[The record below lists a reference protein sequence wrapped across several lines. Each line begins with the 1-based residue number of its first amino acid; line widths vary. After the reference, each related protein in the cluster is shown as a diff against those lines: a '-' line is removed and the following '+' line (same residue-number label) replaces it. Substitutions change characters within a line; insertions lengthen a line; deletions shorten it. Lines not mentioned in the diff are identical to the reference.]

1 MENNRGVIAM
11 KKVQFTAALLALM
24 LALGGCSGTTV
35 GESQSAQSSQSI
47 TVGESQ
53 EEQDEQVLSAERIP
67 TELEGEGVFVDR
79 WQDWNREI
87 LPSQYLTEV
96 DDTLLR
102 LVEQVQKVSA
112 DAEPADLFDGIEHAG
127 TSRLLRV
134 ALEKTPAIDLQFR
147 MTRDSEGNLQAESDS
162 YPNHVLTAL
171 LQNEQEEGRDLREFY
186 YQEDVAAVY
195 SHLFGSGRALSF
207 QDQCPSYYYYAR
219 EGVFAHK
226 GERTQTQVWPM
237 VVRYDDGETT
247 AIVDLLLTEIQGSDK
262 PLLYRKAEGGT
273 VELTAAN
280 YQQELEGEPI
290 YRYTFQKQG
299 EQLILSGIR
308 QVGVLAEGAAGV
320 DDAALPL
327 EEQGPQLQTPERV
340 MISSEDMQHQLDL
353 QKEYEE
359 STAVEYLMELL
370 GQAQQVSSAAAS
382 QVLAGNGS
390 RTLTM
395 TLGYTEGQEVV
406 LNVMSQGYLPGVE
419 ESYMTFSLGS
429 KQFVL
434 PQESYADFTNCI
446 NTCRLAQ

>member
-1 MENNRGVIAM
+1 M

-53 EEQDEQVLSAERIP
+53 EEQDEQALSAERIP

-134 ALEKTPAIDLQFR
+134 ALEKTPAIDLQFQ

-162 YPNHVLTAL
+162 YPDHVLTAL

-308 QVGVLAEGAAGV
+308 QIGVLAEGAAGV

>member
-1 MENNRGVIAM
+1 M

-67 TELEGEGVFVDR
+67 TELEREGVFVDR
-79 WQDWNREI
+79 WQDWDRET

-134 ALEKTPAIDLQFR
+134 ALEKTPAIDLQFQ

-162 YPNHVLTAL
+162 YPDHVLTAL

-226 GERTQTQVWPM
+226 GDRIQTQVWPM

-247 AIVDLLLTEIQGSDK
+247 ATVDLLLTEIQGSDK

-273 VELTAAN
+273 VELTASN
-280 YQQELEGEPI
+280 YQQELEGEPV

>member
-1 MENNRGVIAM
+1 M

-79 WQDWNREI
+79 WQDWDRET

-134 ALEKTPAIDLQFR
+134 ALEKTPAIDLQFQ

-162 YPNHVLTAL
+162 YPDHVLTAL
-171 LQNEQEEGRDLREFY
+171 LQNEQEESRDLREFY

-226 GERTQTQVWPM
+226 GDRIQTQVWPM

-247 AIVDLLLTEIQGSDK
+247 ATVDLLLTEIQGSDK

-273 VELTAAN
+273 VELTASN
-280 YQQELEGEPI
+280 YQQELEGEPV

>member
-1 MENNRGVIAM
+1 M

-134 ALEKTPAIDLQFR
+134 ALEKTPAIDLQFQ

-162 YPNHVLTAL
+162 YPDHVLTAL

-226 GERTQTQVWPM
+226 GDRIQTQVWPM

-247 AIVDLLLTEIQGSDK
+247 ATVDLLLTEIQGSDK

-273 VELTAAN
+273 VELTASN
-280 YQQELEGEPI
+280 YQQELEGEPV

>member
-1 MENNRGVIAM
+1 M

-162 YPNHVLTAL
+162 YPDHVLTAL

-207 QDQCPSYYYYAR
+207 QDLCPSYYYYAR

-226 GERTQTQVWPM
+226 GDRIQTQVWPM

-247 AIVDLLLTEIQGSDK
+247 ATVDLLLTEIQGSDK

-280 YQQELEGEPI
+280 YQQELEGEPV

-308 QVGVLAEGAAGV
+308 QVGVLAEGCTDV
-320 DDAALPL
+320 TDTTLPL

>member
-1 MENNRGVIAM
+1 M

-67 TELEGEGVFVDR
+67 TELEGEGVFVNR
-79 WQDWNREI
+79 WQDWDRET

-134 ALEKTPAIDLQFR
+134 ALEKTPAIDLQFQ

-162 YPNHVLTAL
+162 YPDHVLTAL

-226 GERTQTQVWPM
+226 GDRIQTQVWPM

-247 AIVDLLLTEIQGSDK
+247 ATVDLLLTEIQGSDK
-262 PLLYRKAEGGT
+262 PLLYHKAEGGT
-273 VELTAAN
+273 VELTASN
-280 YQQELEGEPI
+280 YQQELEGEPV

>member
-1 MENNRGVIAM
+1 M

-79 WQDWNREI
+79 WQDWDRET

-112 DAEPADLFDGIEHAG
+112 DAEPADLFDGIEQAG

-134 ALEKTPAIDLQFR
+134 ALEKTPAIDLQFQ

-162 YPNHVLTAL
+162 YPDHVLTAL

-219 EGVFAHK
+219 EGVFSHK
-226 GERTQTQVWPM
+226 GDRIQTQVWPM

-247 AIVDLLLTEIQGSDK
+247 ATVDLLLTEIQGSDK

-273 VELTAAN
+273 VELTASN
-280 YQQELEGEPI
+280 YQQELEGEPV

>member
-1 MENNRGVIAM
+1 M

-79 WQDWNREI
+79 WQDWDRET

-134 ALEKTPAIDLQFR
+134 ALEKTPAIDLQFQ

-162 YPNHVLTAL
+162 YPDHVLTAL

-226 GERTQTQVWPM
+226 GDRIQTQVWPM

-247 AIVDLLLTEIQGSDK
+247 ATVDLLLTEIQGSDK
-262 PLLYRKAEGGT
+262 PLLYHKAEGGT

-280 YQQELEGEPI
+280 YQQELEGEPVF
-290 YRYTFQKQG
+290 RYTFQKQG

>member
-1 MENNRGVIAM
+1 M

-247 AIVDLLLTEIQGSDK
+247 ATVDLLLTEIQGSDK

-273 VELTAAN
+273 VELTASN
-280 YQQELEGEPI
+280 YQQELEGEPV